1 MVCLPLLN
9 ANELVA
15 SAEEEGKICGEELEK
30 GQPGQISMAVS
41 SQHQLESLQGVCN
54 ALLAQV
60 AKTSQHLSE
69 KEQEVLMLRS
79 RLQMY

>member
-1 MVCLPLLN
+1 MACMPLLS
-9 ANELVA
+9 ADELNA
-15 SAEEEGKICGEELEK
+15 SAEEEGKICGEELQK
-30 GQPGQISMAVS
+30 GQPGYISMAVS

-54 ALLAQV
+54 ALLARV
-60 AKTSQHLSE
+60 AETSQHLSK

>member
-1 MVCLPLLN
+1 MVCLPLLS
-9 ANELVA
+9 AIELDA
-15 SAEEEGKICGEELEK
+15 GAEEEGKICGKELQK
-30 GQPGQISMAVS
+30 GQPGQVSMAIS

-60 AKTSQHLSE
+60 AKTSQHLFE
-69 KEQEVLMLRS
+69 KEQEVLVLRS